1 MTINSTRKFG
11 IRLDN
16 NIANEY
22 VAMAEA
28 RGISPSTLM
37 RELLTNNLH
46 LSLFKFEIYKLEK
59 ILDEHSKTIV
69 EATDK
74 ISVTEQMQRDMAR
87 MYLMMLWLIRN
98 QGSTRENLED
108 LQQRA
113 EVYYQKNYKKDN

>member
-1 MTINSTRKFG
+1 MTITSTRKFG

-28 RGISPSTLM
+28 RGISPSTLL
-37 RELLTNNLH
+37 RELLTSNLH
-46 LSLFKFEIYKLEK
+46 LALFKFEIYKLEK
-59 ILDEHSKTIV
+59 RLDEHSKMVMDTTNKIV
-69 EATDK
+69 A
-74 ISVTEQMQRDMAR
+74 TEQIQRDMAR
-87 MYLMMLWLIRN
+87 MYLMMLWLLRS

-113 EVYYQKNYKKDN
+113 EVYYQKYYKKNN